1 LKRKLGKWRTAQKI
15 TLIPGYH
22 EFPINLP
29 TFFRRLRPN
38 LSDTM
43 NACWEQTGGFDALMK
58 YAVFHCTTQSGYE
71 GIINA
76 GLVKKNKPVDKVIDG
91 AWTTTGSGVFDF
103 GHDGHKFGDHKIAI
117 SKYYLVLH
125 ALFH

>member
-1 LKRKLGKWRTAQKI
+1 LKRNLGKWRTAQKI

-76 GLVKKNKPVDKVIDG
+76 GLVKKNKPVDKVIMVFQCRLVKQLFSH
-91 AWTTTGSGVFDF
+91 ATTIF
-103 GHDGHKFGDHKIAI
+103 K
-117 SKYYLVLH
+117 LVRT
-125 ALFH
+125 